1 MLLPSNRMGSLRYLL
16 CAIAVAPVFAFA
28 SAAHAQPLVTAMVD
42 SHAPGDPATFARMKK
57 AGARVVRVTLSWAA
71 VAPARR
77 PARFNATDP
86 GDPAYHWDAFDREV
100 ADAFA
105 AGLSP
110 LVNVNDAPSWANEP
124 FDVGPGLPD
133 PVELGAFA
141 RAAAR
146 RYSGSYEALPRIR
159 YWQVWNEPNI
169 SLGLTPQLLSGR
181 PVAADTYRVMV
192 NRFAASIKQVHV
204 DNLVV
209 AGGLAPF
216 FDRTPYVVAQDGDWG
231 PLSFMRS
238 LLCLSRALRPTCA
251 TRVRFDVWSTHPYT
265 SGGPTH
271 EAVLPDD
278 VSLGDLGEM
287 RAVLTAAERAGHVQ
301 SRGRVRFWVTEFS
314 WDSNPPDPRG
324 VPTSL
329 LLRWVPHALYQM
341 WRNGVSLVTW
351 FQVRDEPLDSSPL
364 QSGLYYGDGSPKP
377 YLQGFRFPLVAFPRG
392 HGVYVWGRIPTSKRG
407 RVVVQQRSTSRWKTL
422 AVLRSDRAGIF
433 RRTFATVQRGYVRA
447 RLAGTSDLSLPFSLR
462 AVPDHIYTP
471 FGGIPLEPPKKK
483 KKKGD

>member
-1 MLLPSNRMGSLRYLL
+1 MLLSNEMRSLR
-16 CAIAVAPVFAFA
+16 CFVAAAAVAAVAAFA

-42 SHAPGDPATFARMKK
+42 SHAPGDPATFARMRRT
-57 AGARVVRVTLSWAA
+57 GAQVVRLSLSWAA

-77 PARFNATDP
+77 PAQFNATDP
-86 GDPAYHWDAFDREV
+86 SDPAYAWEAFDREL
-100 ADAFA
+100 AEAFA
-105 AGLSP
+105 AGLTP
-110 LVNVNDAPSWANEP
+110 LVNINSAPRWANDP

-133 PVELGAFA
+133 ADALGAFA

-146 RYSGSYEALPRIR
+146 RYSGTYAALPRIR

-169 SLGLTPQLLSGR
+169 SLDLTPQLLDGH
-181 PVAADTYRVMV
+181 PVAADRYRVMV
-192 NRFAASIKQVHV
+192 NRFAASIKQVHA

-216 FDRTPYVVAQDGDWG
+216 FDHTPYVVAQDTDWG
-231 PLSFMRS
+231 PLSFMRR
-238 LLCLSRALRPTCA
+238 LLCLSRALRPTC
-251 TRVRFDVWSTHPYT
+251 TNRVRFDVWSTHPYT

-287 RAVLTAAERAGHVQ
+287 RAVLTAAERAGHIQ

-329 LLRWVPHALYQM
+329 LRRWVPHALYQM

-351 FQVRDEPLDSSPL
+351 YQVLDEPLDSSPL
-364 QSGLYYGDGSPKP
+364 QSGLYYRDGGPKP
-377 YLQGFRFPLVAFPRG
+377 YLQGFRFPLVAFPRA
-392 HGVYVWGRIPTSKRG
+392 HGVYVWGRTPTATRG
-407 RVVVQQRSTSRWKTL
+407 RVVVQQKSTSRWKTL
-422 AVLRSDRAGIF
+422 AVLTSDRAGIF
-433 RRTFATVQRGYVRA
+433 RRTFTTVPRGDVRA

-462 AVPDHIYTP
+462 AVPDHIYIP

-483 KKKGD
+483 DG